1 MNLWNWIIPIF
12 IIAVIVWVTAKAV
25 IGTYFGAKEGFVD
38 KLVAK
43 LRREP

>member
-1 MNLWNWIIPIF
+1 MNLWNWIIPTLV
-12 IIAVIVWVTAKAV
+12 IAVIICVTAKAL
-25 IGTYFGAKEGFVD
+25 IGMYFGAKEGFVD